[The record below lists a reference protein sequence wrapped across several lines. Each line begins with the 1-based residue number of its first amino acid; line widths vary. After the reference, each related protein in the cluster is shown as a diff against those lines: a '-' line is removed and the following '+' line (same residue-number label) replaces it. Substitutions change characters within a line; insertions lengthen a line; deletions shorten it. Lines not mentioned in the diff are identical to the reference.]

1 MLRLQSARR
10 HSSSS
15 SERVARQAWAVW
27 SIFLLPVG
35 MAQLMA
41 RGEVSW
47 ARETRLMCRGEGV
60 WACLVASASLAALNW
75 LFPLAVNPSGVSAL
89 VKGRCPLAVWARIAA
104 MRPSVGRVHQRGF
117 VVCVA
122 VFCGVSLV
130 LVLDWARGGAT
141 IDI

>member
-1 MLRLQSARR
+1 MLRCESLRR
-10 HSSSS
+10 SSRASRV
-15 SERVARQAWAVW
+15 RVARQAWAVW
-27 SIFLLPVG
+27 SIFLLPWG

-47 ARETRLMCRGEGV
+47 ARETRLMCIGAGV
-60 WACLVASASLAALNW
+60 WACLVARASLAALNC
-75 LFPLAVNPSGVSAL
+75 LFPLALKLWGVSAL

-117 VVCVA
+117 VVWIA

-130 LVLDWARGGAT
+130 LVLDWARRGAT
-141 IDI
+141 IDT